1 MEGHDLLVLL
11 LGFTCGGKLG
21 VWLTERRWRSNAK
34 AIQRIESG
42 GKLYKVTEA

>member
-1 MEGHDLLVLL
+1 MTAHEFLLVLL
-11 LGFTCGGKLG
+11 GFACGGKLG
-21 VWLTERRWRSNAK
+21 IWMTERRWRANAK